1 MKKII
6 FLLMPLICVLLL
18 VSCDMASI
26 QDKME
31 QMSENLKDKIID
43 VAGPYIEKDT
53 GTDIVTDEVLDNDS
67 GSKPSDIPSDTLTD
81 IPSDIPSDIPT
92 DTENG
97 GTVDPEPDTPVIPE
111 IPEYVVLTREKYPLN
126 KYIGLDIFKSGE
138 QIKDNDYKFRTA
150 YGYGRYETALDDLMG
165 ANPITY
171 CTISG
176 MLTSVSVDF
185 DLSKAKLE
193 TSEGE
198 LSFGDISAKIHEF
211 AKSYCNNSLISNLT
225 RIEIGVNPDT
235 TISAS
240 DYALLLNIIYDNNCK
255 QNGADGENKGTTFI
269 NNQIRLITGKMS
281 SYNLP
286 YIKEL
291 MEQIDLLR
299 DDEYLPIG
307 GWSFSVNTKG
317 KTPEEIFANNQ
328 ELKDLIAYRNEYYNS
343 IEIYLSD
350 FGWDTVNTESELYVS
365 PTDKYTSEEIQAM
378 YILRSFLILQ
388 GMDVDKASYDLLND
402 TEEKGHGLID
412 KNGNK
417 KLSFTI
423 LEYFKSKL
431 DGMYL
436 AQVVS
441 SGEKNLY
448 CYKFVDGNG
457 KTVYAYWSADRAS
470 INLFNMPEAVKV
482 SYYDTAAKSYVDTQE
497 TISNGLYSNVADGC
511 VTFVEY

>member
-1 MKKII
+1 MKRLV
-6 FLLMPLICVLLL
+6 FLLIPLICVLLL

-53 GTDIVTDEVLDNDS
+53 GTDAVTDEVLDNDS
-67 GSKPSDIPSDTLTD
+67 GNKPSDTPSDTVT
-81 IPSDIPSDIPT
+81 DIPSDIPT

-97 GTVDPEPDTPVIPE
+97 STPDPEPDTPVIPE
-111 IPEYVVLTREKYPLN
+111 IPEYVVLEREKYPLN
-126 KYIGLDIFKSGE
+126 QYIGLDICKSGA
-138 QIKDNDYKFRTA
+138 QLKDNDYKFRTA

-176 MLTSVSVDF
+176 MLTSVSVEF

-193 TSEGE
+193 ALEGE
-198 LSFGDISAKIHEF
+198 VAFSDIATKIHEF

-240 DYALLLNIIYDNNCK
+240 DYALLLNLIYDNNCK
-255 QNGADGENKGTTFI
+255 QNGSDVKNNGTTFI
-269 NNQIRLITGKMS
+269 NNKIRLITGKMS

-291 MEQIDLLR
+291 MEQVDLLR

-307 GWSFSVNTKG
+307 GWAFSVNTEG

-343 IEIYLSD
+343 VEIYISD
-350 FGWDTVNTESELYVS
+350 FGWDTVNTESEIYAQ

-402 TEEKGHGLID
+402 TENKGHGLID
-412 KNGNK
+412 KDGNK
-417 KLSFTI
+417 KLSFAL

-448 CYKFVDGNG
+448 CYKFVDGEG

-470 INLFNMPEAVKV
+470 VNLFNMPESVKV
-482 SYYDTAAKSYVDTQE
+482 SYYDANEKSYVDMEKSITG
-497 TISNGLYSNVADGC
+497 GLYSTVADGC

>member
-1 MKKII
+1 MKKLI
-6 FLLMPLICVLLL
+6 FLLIPLICILLL

-67 GSKPSDIPSDTLTD
+67 GNKPSDTPSDTVT
-81 IPSDIPSDIPT
+81 DIPSDIPT

-97 GTVDPEPDTPVIPE
+97 STPDPEPDIPVIPE

-126 KYIGLDIFKSGE
+126 KYIGLDLFKSE
-138 QIKDNDYKFRTA
+138 AQIKDEEYKFRTA
-150 YGYGRYETALDDLMG
+150 YGYGRYETTLDDLMG
-165 ANPITY
+165 TNPIAY

-176 MLTSVSVDF
+176 METSVSVDF

-193 TSEGE
+193 ALEGE
-198 LSFGDISAKIHEF
+198 KSFNEIASKIHEF
-211 AKSYCNNSLISNLT
+211 AEKYCQNSLTSKLT
-225 RIEIGVNPDT
+225 RIEIGKDPDK

-307 GWSFSVNTKG
+307 GYAFSVNTKG
-317 KTPEEIFANNQ
+317 KSPEEIFANNQ
-328 ELKDLIAYRNEYYNS
+328 ELKDLIAYRNENYSS

-402 TEEKGHGLID
+402 TEEKGHGIID
-412 KNGNK
+412 KDGNK

-431 DGMYL
+431 NGMYL

-448 CYKFVDGNG
+448 SYKFVDGNG
-457 KTVYAYWSADRAS
+457 KTIYAYWSSDRAS
-470 INLFNMPEAVKV
+470 INIFNMPENVKV
-482 SYYDTAAKSYVDTQE
+482 SYYDTASRSYVDTE
-497 TISNGLYSNVADGC
+497 EATSNGLYSTVADGC